1 MKLNQ
6 KIIYSGYTTN
16 DSPAND
22 RHYSLIS
29 TRRLVEK
36 IMGQFSGR
44 FSIKKNSASDL
55 FYFINR
61 MAKKGFSHTI
71 AIAINDHQKSAP
83 AI

>member
-44 FSIKKNSASDL
+44 FSIEKIRQA
-55 FYFINR
+55 I
-61 MAKKGFSHTI
+61 FSI
-71 AIAINDHQKSAP
+71 SSIEWLRKDSLIR
-83 AI
+83 